1 MAIQSQTIQIS
12 VPPEHI
18 HDAEFI
24 RKRISSRVKKPFM
37 DYCVDRR
44 SIDAR
49 KRCPEYVLQVT
60 VYMDAPCPGDEMLT
74 EPDRPPV
81 APDHPVIIVGAGPA
95 GYFAALELIAGGICP
110 IVVERGVDVRS
121 RRIDIGR
128 LHRKSIVNP
137 DSNYCFGEGG
147 AGTFSDGKLYT
158 RSTKRGDVQSVLRL
172 LVAHGASPDILIDA
186 HPHIGS
192 NVLPRVIRRLRNTI
206 LAHGGQIHFQSRVSD
221 LIIRQNRAVGV
232 RTEDGREFTGRAV
245 ILATGHSARDV
256 YRMLQRKSIHIE
268 AKPFAL
274 GVRIEHPQ
282 ASIDR
287 IFYHH
292 SPRHPNLPAASY
304 RLVCQVEGRGV
315 YSFCMCPGGFI
326 VPASTAPGE
335 LVLNGMSM
343 SGRNA
348 RFANAGIVV
357 EIRPEDWVPFESY
370 GPLVALEFQRRVETA
385 SFAAGKDETLRA
397 PAQRMTDFVKG
408 RLSVTLPDTSYTP
421 GVISGPVHEL
431 LPAPVGSRL
440 RKALTVFGKKYRGY
454 LTEEAMVTAVESRT
468 SSPVR
473 IPRDPATRM
482 HPQIRHLYPCGEGAG
497 YAGGIVSSAIDG
509 QSAARAIVSRILK

>member
-1 MAIQSQTIQIS
+1 MSALSQLIQIS
-12 VPPEHI
+12 VPAEHI
-18 HDAEFI
+18 HDSEFI
-24 RKRISSRVKKPFM
+24 RQRISSVCKGPFV
-37 DYCVDRR
+37 DYRIQRR

-49 KRCPEYVLQVT
+49 KRCPEYILQVK
-60 VYMDAPCPGDEMLT
+60 VYPDAP
-74 EPDRPPV
+74 PPEEDDTPPKRAWPTV
-81 APDHPVIIVGAGPA
+81 APDEPVIIVGAGPA
-95 GYFAALELIAGGICP
+95 GYFAALKLISMGVCP
-110 IVVERGVDVRS
+110 VVLERGKDVRS

-128 LHRKSIVNP
+128 LHRKSIVDP

-147 AGTFSDGKLYT
+147 AGTYSDGKLYT

-172 LVAHGASPDILIDA
+172 FVEHGASPDILIDV

-192 NVLPRVIRRLRNTI
+192 NVLPRLVEQLRNTI
-206 LAHGGQIHFQSRVSD
+206 LAHGGQVLFQFRVSD
-221 LIIRQNRAVGV
+221 LIVSQNRAVGV

-256 YRMLQRKSIHIE
+256 YRMLHRQAIRIE

-282 ASIDR
+282 SLIDQ

-292 SPRHPNLPAASY
+292 SPRHQNLPAASY
-304 RLVCQVEGRGV
+304 RMVCQVEGRGV

-343 SGRNA
+343 SRQDA
-348 RFANAGIVV
+348 RYANAGMVV
-357 EIRPEDWVPFESY
+357 EIRPADWSSFESS
-370 GPLVALEFQRRVETA
+370 GPLAALEFQRQVEVA
-385 SFAAGKDETLRA
+385 AFEAGKDKTQRA
-397 PAQRMTDFVKG
+397 PAQRVTDFVAG
-408 RLSVTLPDTSYTP
+408 RISASLPDTSYTP
-421 GVISGPVHEL
+421 GVISAPVHDL
-431 LPAPVGSRL
+431 LPESVSSRL
-440 RKALTVFGKKYRGY
+440 REALTVFGKKHKGY
-454 LTEEAMVTAVESRT
+454 FTGEAMVLAVESRT

-473 IPRDPATRM
+473 IPRDPVTWM
-482 HPQIRHLYPCGEGAG
+482 HPQVQQLYPCGEGAG

-509 QSAARAIVSRILK
+509 QLTAQAIVQQLR